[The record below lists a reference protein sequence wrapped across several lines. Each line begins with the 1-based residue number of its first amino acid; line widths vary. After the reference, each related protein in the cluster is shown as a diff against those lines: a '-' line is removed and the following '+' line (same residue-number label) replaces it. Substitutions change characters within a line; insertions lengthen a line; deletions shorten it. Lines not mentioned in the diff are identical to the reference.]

1 MEAQKKEA
9 VATIDYSGPALLP
22 EKGHA
27 YFIFTECINLL
38 GRYLLERIQH
48 LLHCMLSGSVGIGI
62 LSAFLFDFPSHLPF
76 ALSGDWIG

>member
-27 YFIFTECINLL
+27 YFIFTEISCI
-38 GRYLLERIQH
+38 H
-48 LLHCMLSGSVGIGI
+48 LWGWGTTLYCIVLAYISG
-62 LSAFLFDFPSHLPF
+62 FT
-76 ALSGDWIG
+76 